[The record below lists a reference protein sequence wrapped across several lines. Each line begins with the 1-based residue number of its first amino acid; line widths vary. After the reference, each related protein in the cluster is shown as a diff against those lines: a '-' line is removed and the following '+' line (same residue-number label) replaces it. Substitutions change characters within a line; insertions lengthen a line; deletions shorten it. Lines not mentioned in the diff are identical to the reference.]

1 MIISSKLPIGDK
13 RKVLILGNGFDL
25 DLGRKTLYKDFY
37 ESDYCPKDYPAPL
50 IHHLNKKWVDN
61 MEAVKWYDLEN
72 ELYNYYNY
80 IKSKSF
86 KIDVYN
92 QEERFY
98 IDKFRNVEFLAPINS
113 NYKPEYK
120 YILQR
125 LIDKGLLKA
134 PLSSSYITLSNKDLL
149 LPPEKRDFRAL
160 QLIKENLIKYLID
173 EQLKDIKEDSVA
185 AIVTKCFSKDKT
197 SINKCIYSFNYTNI
211 KDGSYISIFTESF
224 ETKIMYVH
232 GNVNDKNVILGTK
245 DGYFEEK
252 YDFLQKAFD
261 TKYNP
266 PAMVYDLM
274 NADNIIIFG
283 HSLGMNDSQYFKAF
297 FENQSST
304 KNPKSK
310 NITIFTKNEDSEFAI
325 KRALQEMTNYNL
337 SSLYGLNKL
346 QIIKTDELYA
356 NKDKFINVLVK
367 LFQITEDD
375 AQKMIN
381 LDEDKKNINCEL

>member
-72 ELYNYYNY
+72 ELYKYYNY
-80 IKSKSF
+80 IKSKNF

-120 YILQR
+120 YILQK

-134 PLSSSYITLSNKDLL
+134 PLSSRNNTLSNKDLL
-149 LPPEKRDFRAL
+149 LSSVERDFKAL
-160 QLIKENLIKYLID
+160 QLIKEGLIKYLTI
-173 EQLKDIKEDSVA
+173 QQHNDINKDSVA
-185 AIVTKCFSKDKT
+185 AIVAKCFASDET
-197 SINKCIYSFNYTNI
+197 TVNKQIYSFNYTNI
-211 KDGSYISIFTESF
+211 KDISYDWIFSESI
-224 ETKIMYVH
+224 ETTIKYVH

-245 DGYFEEK
+245 DSPFEAK
-252 YDFLQKAFD
+252 YDFLQKTFD

-266 PAMVYDLM
+266 PAMVYDLL
-274 NADNIIIFG
+274 NADDIFIFG
-283 HSLGMNDSQYFKAF
+283 HSLGMNDSQYFQAF
-297 FENQSST
+297 FEQQSST
-304 KNPKSK
+304 QNPQSK
-310 NITIFTKNEDSEFAI
+310 NITIFTKDEKSEFAI
-325 KRALQEMTNYNL
+325 KRALQEMTNYKL
-337 SSLYGLNKL
+337 SSLFGLNKL
-346 QIIKTDELYA
+346 QIIKTEELYA
-356 NKDKFINVLVK
+356 DHDKFVDVLTDIYSISK
-367 LFQITEDD
+367 YD
-375 AQKMIN
+375 AMSWIKGYN
-381 LDEDKKNINCEL
+381 D

>member
-1 MIISSKLPIGDK
+1 
-13 RKVLILGNGFDL
+13 
-25 DLGRKTLYKDFY
+25 
-37 ESDYCPKDYPAPL
+37 
-50 IHHLNKKWVDN
+50 
-61 MEAVKWYDLEN
+61 
-72 ELYNYYNY
+72 
-80 IKSKSF
+80 
-86 KIDVYN
+86 
-92 QEERFY
+92 
-98 IDKFRNVEFLAPINS
+98 
-113 NYKPEYK
+113 
-120 YILQR
+120 
-125 LIDKGLLKA
+125 
-134 PLSSSYITLSNKDLL
+134 
-149 LPPEKRDFRAL
+149 
-160 QLIKENLIKYLID
+160 
-173 EQLKDIKEDSVA
+173 
-185 AIVTKCFSKDKT
+185 
-197 SINKCIYSFNYTNI
+197 
-211 KDGSYISIFTESF
+211 
-224 ETKIMYVH
+224 
-232 GNVNDKNVILGTK
+232 
-245 DGYFEEK
+245 
-252 YDFLQKAFD
+252 
-261 TKYNP
+261 
-266 PAMVYDLM
+266 MVYDLM

>member
-80 IKSKSF
+80 IKSKNF

-134 PLSSSYITLSNKDLL
+134 PLSSSYITLLNKDLL
-149 LPPEKRDFRAL
+149 LSSEERDFKAL
-160 QLIKENLIKYLID
+160 QLIKEGLIKYLTI
-173 EQLKDIKEDSVA
+173 QQHNDINKDSVA
-185 AIVTKCFSKDKT
+185 AIFAKCFVSDET
-197 SINKCIYSFNYTNI
+197 TVNKQIYSFNYTNI
-211 KDGSYISIFTESF
+211 KDISYDWIFSESI
-224 ETKIMYVH
+224 ETTIIYVH

-245 DGYFEEK
+245 DSPFEAK
-252 YDFLQKAFD
+252 YDFLQKTFD

-274 NADNIIIFG
+274 NADDIFIFG
-283 HSLGMNDSQYFKAF
+283 HSLGMNDSQYFQAF
-297 FENQSST
+297 FEQQSST
-304 KNPKSK
+304 QNPQSK
-310 NITIFTKNEDSEFAI
+310 NITIFTKDEKSEFAI
-325 KRALQEMTNYNL
+325 KRALQEMTNYKL
-337 SSLYGLNKL
+337 SSLFGLNKL

-356 NKDKFINVLVK
+356 DHNKFEDVLADIFSISK
-367 LFQITEDD
+367 YD
-375 AQKMIN
+375 ANDWIKGHK
-381 LDEDKKNINCEL
+381 D

>member
-1 MIISSKLPIGDK
+1 MIVSSKLPIGDK

-50 IHHLNKKWVDN
+50 IRHLNEKWVDN

-80 IKSKSF
+80 IKSKNF

-149 LPPEKRDFRAL
+149 LSSEERDFKAL
-160 QLIKENLIKYLID
+160 QLIKEGLIKYLTI
-173 EQLKDIKEDSVA
+173 QQHNDINKDSVA
-185 AIVTKCFSKDKT
+185 AIFAKCFVSDET
-197 SINKCIYSFNYTNI
+197 TVNKQIYSFNYTNI
-211 KDGSYISIFTESF
+211 KDISYDWIFSESI
-224 ETKIMYVH
+224 ETTIKYVH

-245 DGYFEEK
+245 DSPFEVK
-252 YDFLQKAFD
+252 YDFLQKTFD

-266 PAMVYDLM
+266 PAMVYDLL
-274 NADNIIIFG
+274 NADDIFIFG
-283 HSLGMNDSQYFKAF
+283 HSLGMNDSQYFQAF
-297 FENQSST
+297 FEQQSST
-304 KNPKSK
+304 QNPQSK
-310 NITIFTKNEDSEFAI
+310 NITIFTKDEKSEFAI
-325 KRALQEMTNYNL
+325 KRALQEMTNYKL
-337 SSLYGLNKL
+337 SSLFGLNKL

-356 NKDKFINVLVK
+356 DHDKFVDVLAGI
-367 LFQITEDD
+367 FSISEYD
-375 AQKMIN
+375 ANGWIRGHK
-381 LDEDKKNINCEL
+381 D

>member
-80 IKSKSF
+80 IKSKNF

-149 LPPEKRDFRAL
+149 LSSEERDFKAL
-160 QLIKENLIKYLID
+160 QLIKEGLIKYLTI
-173 EQLKDIKEDSVA
+173 QQHNDINKDSVA
-185 AIVTKCFSKDKT
+185 AIFAKCFVSDET
-197 SINKCIYSFNYTNI
+197 TVNKQIYSFNYTNI
-211 KDGSYISIFTESF
+211 KDISYDWIFSESI
-224 ETKIMYVH
+224 ETTIKYVH

-245 DGYFEEK
+245 DSPFEAK
-252 YDFLQKAFD
+252 YDFLQKTFD

-274 NADNIIIFG
+274 NADDIYIFG
-283 HSLGMNDSQYFKAF
+283 HSLGMNDSQYFQAF
-297 FENQSST
+297 FERQSST
-304 KNPKSK
+304 QNPHSK
-310 NITIFTKNEDSEFAI
+310 NITIFTKDKKSELAI
-325 KRALQEMTNYNL
+325 KRALQEMTSYKL
-337 SSLYGLNKL
+337 SSLFGLNKL

-356 NKDKFINVLVK
+356 DHNKFEDVLVNIFTIFK
-367 LFQITEDD
+367 SD
-375 AQKMIN
+375 AISWIKGYN
-381 LDEDKKNINCEL
+381 D